1 MKLEVRISQD
11 AHLGTVEPF
20 DLRLFADAE
29 GSNKITDLEPHV
41 RHDETEDRH
50 YSCIDYLHDE
60 LRKIPVKQPAHAIGT
75 IKLDHLFT
83 DHAVPP
89 GAVLARRKD
98 ADRQHT
104 PDTIDTVNGDR

>member
-1 MKLEVRISQD
+1 MELEVRIPQD

-60 LRKIPVKQPAHAIGT
+60 LGEVTVKKTAHAIRAIQFYELVAHNT
-75 IKLDHLFT
+75 
-83 DHAVPP
+83 VPTR
-89 GAVLARRKD
+89 AVLARRKD
-98 ADRQHT
+98 A
-104 PDTIDTVNGDR
+104 